1 MTNNTIELIKQAHGG
16 DEQAKELAK
25 EHGIEVEP
33 HYEYGHIINEFFEK
47 YVEETI
53 VDPTF
58 VYGHP
63 VEISPLARKNPE
75 DPRFTQRFELFIC
88 GNEYANAFYEVLE
101 ILKYIDIDDY
111 EKISPDLIKTFQTY
125 ANWDWN
131 FEYDVNKTLNEQ
143 NISKITKAIIA
154 NIFKDYWATPHQK
167 EKIEAYENDNSNKL

>member
-1 MTNNTIELIKQAHGG
+1 MVDAE
-16 DEQAKELAK
+16 
-25 EHGIEVEP
+25 
-33 HYEYGHIINEFFEK
+33 YE
-47 YVEETI
+47 
-53 VDPTF
+53 
-58 VYGHP
+58 
-63 VEISPLARKNPE
+63 
-75 DPRFTQRFELFIC
+75 
-88 GNEYANAFYEVLE
+88 NAFYKVLE

-167 EKIEAYENDNSNKL
+167 EKIEAKEKYERKKREIELQEKYTLDNLFRHRTSNIAQEKNEDINSNTSMVKFKELKWYKKLFDKIKNLFRKN